1 MDTTP
6 QQGYNHFGNCSAG
19 GAGSHNWFYS
29 LEETKKQTT
38 MMLTI
43 LLDGVSVGA
52 LLAIGF
58 LYIVLPLLALS
69 LLIYFF
75 ICWRRKNKQ

>member
-1 MDTTP
+1 
-6 QQGYNHFGNCSAG
+6 
-19 GAGSHNWFYS
+19 
-29 LEETKKQTT
+29 
-38 MMLTI
+38 MMTV

-58 LYIVLPLLALS
+58 LYIVLPLLALG

-75 ICWRRKNKQ
+75 IRWRKKNK

>member
-1 MDTTP
+1 
-6 QQGYNHFGNCSAG
+6 
-19 GAGSHNWFYS
+19 
-29 LEETKKQTT
+29 
-38 MMLTI
+38 MMTV

-58 LYIVLPLLALS
+58 LYIVLPLLALG

-75 ICWRRKNKQ
+75 IQWRKKNKQ

>member
-1 MDTTP
+1 
-6 QQGYNHFGNCSAG
+6 
-19 GAGSHNWFYS
+19 
-29 LEETKKQTT
+29 
-38 MMLTI
+38 MMTI

-58 LYIVLPLLALS
+58 LYIVLPLLALG

-75 ICWRRKNKQ
+75 IRWRKKNKQ

>member
-1 MDTTP
+1 
-6 QQGYNHFGNCSAG
+6 
-19 GAGSHNWFYS
+19 
-29 LEETKKQTT
+29 
-38 MMLTI
+38 MMTV

-58 LYIVLPLLALS
+58 LYIVLPLLALG

-75 ICWRRKNKQ
+75 IRWRKKNKQ